1 MTSNL
6 ESSFAHGFQPY
17 SQVRGVLCYD
27 GVVGV
32 CFVLS
37 LLTAAFGAIV
47 YHFQKDIVIV
57 ICRQNPNPCDVARS
71 VSDHA
76 SILQWQSN

>member
-6 ESSFAHGFQPY
+6 ESPFAHGFQPY

-27 GVVGV
+27 GVVV
-32 CFVLS
+32 CFV
-37 LLTAAFGAIV
+37 LTAAFGAIV

-71 VSDHA
+71 VSGHA
-76 SILQWQSN
+76 SIVQWQSN